1 MFMNS
6 QSYRIGFFA
15 GILLLSLL
23 YIFSDTRFQAE
34 QESVRAES
42 EMRYYLKEENGT
54 VSVYSGE
61 TQELFE
67 KTSIPF
73 RKLPVEIQTEIR
85 QGKSFSG
92 KEELFDFLENYSS

>member
-1 MFMNS
+1 MSVIFKVDPKDLE
-6 QSYRIGFFA
+6 IDEKV
-15 GILLLSLL
+15 LLAKAIINGKRDLRNVKS
-23 YIFSDTRFQAE
+23 
-34 QESVRAES
+34 
-42 EMRYYLKEENGT
+42 KELT
-54 VSVYSGE
+54 PME

-92 KEELFDFLENYSS
+92 EKELFDFLENYSS